1 MRRSRGAPTVR
12 PRVQPQKTTCVDF
25 IGFLGIS
32 NEMVTW
38 HKPPNPIPVLNAV
51 RELRSRR
58 ATLRACSTK
67 RALAGACSVWPRS
80 SHGNTRNLISVSGEH
95 APPSVCQQGHCQ
107 PSSISLP
114 VKHNSGE
121 KNIEIST
128 VSEWKELAPFHLN
141 PWKYFPHT
149 CFCSTPFWLSVFGC
163 LS

>member
-32 NEMVTW
+32 NEVVTW

-67 RALAGACSVWPRS
+67 RALAGACPVWPRS
-80 SHGNTRNLISVSGEH
+80 SHGNTRNLISVSGAH
-95 APPSVCQQGHCQ
+95 APPTVSQQGHCQ

-121 KNIEIST
+121 KISR
-128 VSEWKELAPFHLN
+128 SPQSRNGKNWLPF
-141 PWKYFPHT
+141 T
-149 CFCSTPFWLSVFGC
+149 
-163 LS
+163 